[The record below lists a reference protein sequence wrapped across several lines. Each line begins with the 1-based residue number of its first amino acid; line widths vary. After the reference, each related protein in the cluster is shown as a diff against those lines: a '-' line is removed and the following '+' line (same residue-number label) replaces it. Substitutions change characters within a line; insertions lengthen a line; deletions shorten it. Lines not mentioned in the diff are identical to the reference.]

1 MATAIAPLTIIAALG
16 AALALAPQG
25 GDAGSPSGHRPKPET
40 SFRVSTSAPIQILP
54 GVAQGR
60 GDPSLDPELSR
71 AVRRTRA
78 SVARAG
84 VDPKRDLLAPLSS
97 LTLSLEA
104 SCPPPAV
111 LACRPAVR
119 LTGQLDGGPPPG
131 YERDLQTAIVA
142 GLREAGFRGV
152 RAQASDRG
160 RLAGRATSQDEV
172 LARWRL
178 EDDALEVTTA
188 GLPLDEP
195 SAPAR
200 D

>member
-1 MATAIAPLTIIAALG
+1 MANAVAPLTILAALG
-16 AALALAPQG
+16 AALALAAQG
-25 GDAGSPSGHRPKPET
+25 GGVGSPSADRPDPDT
-40 SFRVSTSAPIQILP
+40 SFRVSASAPVRTLP
-54 GVAQGR
+54 GVAPGR

-78 SVARAG
+78 AVARAG
-84 VDPKRDLLAPLSS
+84 VNPKRDLLAPLGS
-97 LTLSLEA
+97 LTVSLER

-119 LTGQLDGGPPPG
+119 LTGELSGEPPPG
-131 YERDLQTAIVA
+131 YERELETAIVA

-152 RAQASDRG
+152 TAQASDRG
-160 RLAGRATSQDEV
+160 RLAGRATSQGEV

-178 EDDALEVTTA
+178 EGDALELTTT

-195 SAPAR
+195 
-200 D
+200 

>member
-1 MATAIAPLTIIAALG
+1 MANAAAPLTILAALG
-16 AALALAPQG
+16 SALALAAQG
-25 GDAGSPSGHRPKPET
+25 GGPGSQSADRPEPNT
-40 SFRVSTSAPIQILP
+40 SFRVSASAPVRTVP
-54 GVAQGR
+54 GVAPGR
-60 GDPSLDPELSR
+60 GDPSLDPQLSR
-71 AVRRTRA
+71 GVRRTRA
-78 SVARAG
+78 AVARAG
-84 VDPKRDLLAPLSS
+84 VNPKRDLLAPLSS

-104 SCPPPAV
+104 SCPPPAI

-119 LTGQLDGGPPPG
+119 LTGRLDGGPPPG

-160 RLAGRATSQDEV
+160 RLAGRATSQGEV

-188 GLPLDEP
+188 GLPVDEP

>member
-1 MATAIAPLTIIAALG
+1 MANAAAPLTILAALG
-16 AALALAPQG
+16 AALALAAQG
-25 GDAGSPSGHRPKPET
+25 GGAGSPSGDRPEPNT
-40 SFRVSTSAPIQILP
+40 SFRVSASAPVQTLP
-54 GVAQGR
+54 GVAPGR
-60 GDPSLDPELSR
+60 GDPSLDPELRR

-78 SVARAG
+78 AVARAG
-84 VDPKRDLLAPLSS
+84 VNPKRDLLTPLD
-97 LTLSLEA
+97 SLEVSLER

-119 LTGQLDGGPPPG
+119 LTGQLSGEPPSG
-131 YERDLQTAIVA
+131 YERDLETAIVA

-152 RAQASDRG
+152 TAQASDRG
-160 RLAGRATSQDEV
+160 RLAGRATSQGEV

-178 EDDALEVTTA
+178 EGDTLEVTTA